1 MMLERAA
8 LEQLDREALIGLV
21 LAQQA
26 RVGALEA
33 QVAALTARVDE
44 LGGQPPAPPSV
55 PPLPAFVKPAK
66 GRRAAKV
73 ARKRRGEACGRR
85 RMTPTRL
92 VEHAVEACPDCGA
105 ALCGGTVVRRRQVLH
120 IPPAPVEVIEHVV
133 RRRVCPGCGQA
144 HTPPLDLGAQVFG
157 QQRLSQATLA
167 YIASL
172 RAVGRLPLRA
182 IQWLLD
188 ALHGLRLRLGGLA
201 GVLRA
206 VADRA
211 QPALEELRA
220 RVRGSPL
227 VHADETGWRE
237 DGANGDVWCFG
248 TPDRRYFHRDAS
260 RGGAVVREVLGADFD
275 GTLVSDCYAAYN
287 THEGVHQRCWAHLL
301 REVHDLRVAHPG
313 DDGVATWAD
322 GLQARYREAVRLA
335 ACDQPAAARLAA
347 RDTLERQLA
356 ALCQPC
362 WAADCAVP
370 QTTLCRRIDRFL
382 DELLAFVADPAVPPD
397 NNLAATRRSGCP
409 GLRPLVIA
417 RTISG
422 GSRSAEGSRTRMAL
436 ASLFATWHAQGRDPL
451 AACHRLLLT
460 QTL

>member
-1 MMLERAA
+1 MMLERVA
-8 LEQLDREALIGLV
+8 LEQLDREALIALV

-66 GRRAAKV
+66 GPGAAKV
-73 ARKRRGEACGRR
+73 ARKRRGAAFGRR
-85 RMTPTRL
+85 RMTPTRV
-92 VEHAVEACPDCGA
+92 VEHAVDACPDCGA

-120 IPPAPVEVIEHVV
+120 IPQAPVEVIEHVV
-133 RRRVCPGCGQA
+133 RRRVCPGCGHA
-144 HTPPLDLGAQVFG
+144 HTPPLDLGAQAFG
-157 QQRLSQATLA
+157 QQRLSQATMA

-172 RAVGRLPLRA
+172 RAVGRLPLRT

-188 ALHGLRLRLGGLA
+188 ALHGLRLSLGGLA

-237 DGANGDVWCFG
+237 DGANGYVWFFG
-248 TPDRRYFHRDAS
+248 TPELRYFHRDAS

-275 GTLVSDCYAAYN
+275 GTLVSDFYAAYN
-287 THEGVHQRCWAHLL
+287 THAGVHQRCWAHLL
-301 REVHDLRVAHPG
+301 RDVHDLRVAHPG

-322 GLQARYREAVRLA
+322 GLHALYREAVRLA
-335 ACDQPAAARLAA
+335 ACDQPEAARLAA

-356 ALCQPC
+356 ALCQPF
-362 WAADCAVP
+362 WAADCAAP
-370 QTTLCRRIDRFL
+370 QATLCRRIDRFL

-397 NNLAATRRSGCP
+397 NNLAERS
-409 GLRPLVIA
+409 LRPLVIA
-417 RTISG
+417 RKISG